1 MPIADIYGNPLVHHV
16 NFPIDE
22 VRNIEFGAGKNY
34 FGKREFP
41 NCYITNLT
49 TPNLL
54 HFTHYPNYETVDCH
68 YLDATCDYYEYNF
81 NREFEN
87 IILCNPYHFGFSGL
101 GDGKRFFDRA
111 GDLLCNEGKIHIIG
125 SSLNKWCAR
134 DSYDDY
140 MSNEIEEFKSIY
152 EFELLH
158 CVPIPRQHLFNTTY
172 KFYKSELLDRTYPD
186 QMLVI
191 KKL

>member
-1 MPIADIYGNPLVHHV
+1 MPITDINGNPLVHHV

-41 NCYITNLT
+41 SCYITNLT
-49 TPNLL
+49 TPNLH
-54 HFTHYPNYETVDCH
+54 HFTHYPNYELEDCH
-68 YLDATCDYYEYNF
+68 YLDATCDYYNYNF

-101 GDGKRFFDRA
+101 GAGKRFFDRA
-111 GDLLCNEGKIHIIG
+111 GELLCREGKIHIVG
-125 SSLNKWCAR
+125 HSSNPWCGI
-134 DSYDDY
+134 DYYDEY

-152 EFELLH
+152 EFELLG
-158 CVPIPRQHLFNTTY
+158 CVPLPRTHPINTTY
-172 KFYKSELLDRTYPD
+172 KFFKSELLDRTYPD